1 MEQLKKQLDKI
12 NKLTNSTEN
21 FTNIEKDML
30 LSYIRAAYEIALEI
44 EVVKVAETSESEIG
58 IAPLVEDKLDA
69 KKELIPDEPIS
80 KNVVF
85 MEQIFEEKGEK
96 FEPHFEPEPSLKT
109 NPDFSTNYEI
119 NEGNEGN
126 IVDEIAAEEEKKEIQ
141 YVIPTAP
148 ISKLAE
154 GFGNRQKDIKKYIGI
169 NDRYNFIAE
178 LFGGNAEAFDEILA
192 EINNCD
198 SKESATTFLENS
210 GITTLY
216 SWEKEG
222 ASEEIFYNIL
232 SQFFAAK

>member
-1 MEQLKKQLDKI
+1 MEQLKKQLEKI
-12 NKLTNSTEN
+12 NKLTNSSEN
-21 FTNIEKDML
+21 FSNIEKDML

-44 EVVKVAETSESEIG
+44 EVVKASEIFESEIG

-69 KKELIPDEPIS
+69 MKEPIPDEPIS

-109 NPDFSTNYEI
+109 NLDFSTNYEI
-119 NEGNEGN
+119 NEGH
-126 IVDEIAAEEEKKEIQ
+126 IVDEIAAEEEKKVIQ
-141 YVIPTAP
+141 NVIPTAP

-178 LFGGNAEAFDEILA
+178 LFGGNAEAFDEILT

-198 SKESATTFLENS
+198 SKESATAFLENS

-222 ASEEIFYNIL
+222 ASEDIFYNIL